1 MQKFTFFGVWLLALL
16 GIRPANAQHWLGIAS
31 SNYAGTNAL
40 YQQPAQA
47 ADSRY
52 RLFINLAGFDTYVH
66 TNYMRYAAPYSLVS
80 LLTNTVPARYRNAR
94 GQLVFPYN
102 YLPET
107 LNGRDKRLFMGGEVR
122 GPGLLINMKGGRM
135 GLGLTSRVRVG
146 MSARKID
153 EPTARF
159 MRNGVPL
166 EANLPGTIYE
176 NQSGDVNANAYGE
189 LAATFGYVLQEDEE
203 QFWKVGITAK
213 RVVGMYNTHLIIDD
227 ASHQLVRDRRVFNM
241 LALNIRSAE
250 ATYGYT
256 TEGAF
261 TGARPTPGWL
271 LGRQSAGGGWGLD
284 LGVVYEYRP
293 EARRYRY
300 TDRGERRYDG
310 TKNKYQ
316 YRVSVA
322 LTDIGAIRYRNPAYV
337 TQHDVNIT
345 NKRLTRTMFLG
356 VSGMDDYLA
365 TIDRTLELPA
375 DKRQTSFWSA
385 LPAALNVNVDYK
397 VQENVY
403 VSATWYQGVMPVKSV
418 GFYTPAVLA
427 VTPRYETRW
436 AEVAL
441 PVSLQGNY
449 TNLTFGLAARL
460 GPVYMGTD
468 HLPGV
473 LGIGRP
479 RGANF
484 YAGAF
489 IPLFRPGPKNPNQ
502 CYEPGERKWKLFR
515 R

>member
-1 MQKFTFFGVWLLALL
+1 MQTSTGICLLAVLL
-16 GIRPANAQHWLGIAS
+16 MGYGPAKGQHWLGVAS
-31 SNYAGTNAL
+31 GNYAGTNAL

-52 RLFINLAGFDTYVH
+52 RLYVNLAGFDSYVH
-66 TNYMRYAAPYSLVS
+66 TNYMRYAAPFSLLS

-94 GQLVFPYN
+94 GQLVFPYG

-107 LNGRDKRLFMGGEVR
+107 LNGRPKRLFMGGEVR
-122 GPGLLINMKGGRM
+122 GPGVLINLAGGRM

-146 MSARKID
+146 MNARRVD

-166 EANLPGTIYE
+166 EAILPATIYD
-176 NQSGDVNANAYGE
+176 NQSGAVNVNGYGE
-189 LAATFGYVLQEDEE
+189 LAATFGYVLQEEGE
-203 QFWKVGITAK
+203 QFWKLGITAK
-213 RVVGMYNTHLIIDD
+213 RLIGLYNTHLIIDD
-227 ASHQLVRDRRVFNM
+227 ASHQLVRDRGVPNM

-261 TGARPTPGWL
+261 SRARLTPGWL

-300 TDRGERRYDG
+300 TDRGEQRYDG
-310 TKNKYQ
+310 SKNKYQ

-322 LTDIGAIRYRNPAYV
+322 LTDIGAIQYRNPAYV
-337 TQHDVNIT
+337 NRYDVNAT
-345 NKRLTRTMFLG
+345 NRRLTRYMFVG
-356 VSGMDDYLA
+356 VSGLDGYLS
-365 TIDRTLELPA
+365 TIDKTLGLTQ

-385 LPAALNVNVDYK
+385 LPTALNVNVDYK

-403 VSATWYQGVMPVKSV
+403 VNATWIQGVMPANSV
-418 GFYTPAVLA
+418 GFYTPSVLA

-436 AEVAL
+436 AEIAM

-468 HLPGV
+468 HLPG
-473 LGIGRP
+473 LLSIGKP
-479 RGANF
+479 RGANL

-489 IPLFRPGPKNPNQ
+489 IPLFRPGPKNPNE
-502 CYEPGERKWKLFR
+502 CYEPGKWRLFR